1 MSTAGDDGVRAAGN
15 RRRHPAVWNRLSA
28 TMKQFLTWCA
38 LLLCG
43 GITAAALA
51 KVARIEMQATPAFDR
66 AQLEAWLTSPESVDI
81 AKCNNIEPSLVHP
94 VVSQRRRAAWLLEQD
109 FSLKH
114 DWTPFFNQLDAD
126 AQLRFQARWNRL
138 LGEMFVQR
146 SRRFAA
152 APTAHR
158 DEYLNSQLAVL
169 NSWYA
174 LDARGKHVS
183 GPSLFMQESRF
194 NAALDQLDKTSR
206 GNVAAFRAAIG
217 KAATDRL
224 LKQFLPGDDPQPP
237 QPRDD

>member
-1 MSTAGDDGVRAAGN
+1 
-15 RRRHPAVWNRLSA
+15 
-28 TMKQFLTWCA
+28 MKQFLTWCA

-66 AQLEAWLTSPESVDI
+66 AQLETWLTKPDAADNAAGSE
-81 AKCNNIEPSLVHP
+81 L
-94 VVSQRRRAAWLLEQD
+94 RRAAWLLEQD

-146 SRRFAA
+146 SRRYAA
-152 APTAHR
+152 VPPAHR
-158 DEYLNSQLAVL
+158 DEYLHSQFAVL

-194 NAALDQLDKTSR
+194 NAALDQLDKTTR
-206 GNVAAFRAAIG
+206 TNVAAFRAAIG
-217 KAATDRL
+217 KAATDRI
-224 LKQFLPGDDPQPP
+224 LKQFLPGNDPQPP
-237 QPRDD
+237 QSRDD

>member
-1 MSTAGDDGVRAAGN
+1 MSTAGDDGVPAAGKLC
-15 RRRHPAVWNRLSA
+15 RHAAVWNRLSA

-66 AQLEAWLTSPESVDI
+66 PQLETWLTKPDATDNTSDTE
-81 AKCNNIEPSLVHP
+81 L
-94 VVSQRRRAAWLLEQD
+94 RRAAWLLEQD

-114 DWTPFFNQLDAD
+114 DWSPFFNQLDAD

-146 SRRFAA
+146 SRRYAA
-152 APTAHR
+152 APSAHR

-174 LDARGKHVS
+174 LDARGRHVS

-194 NAALDQLDKTSR
+194 TSAFDRLDKTTRS
-206 GNVAAFRAAIG
+206 NVAAFRAALG

-224 LKQFLPGDDPQPP
+224 LKQFLPGDGPQPP